1 MNPTIHLSF
10 RYQERDLAR
19 AARAHYGSR
28 RRLCLDLCVVVLLA
42 MLGAYFWSLPGT
54 HWRGVVSVTITVVFV
69 LVLATVL
76 LIVPRWTLC
85 SNPKFRDDDSL
96 TFSAEGIHFR
106 TAHIDSR
113 LSWSIYVRVL
123 VDAHSYLF
131 YYGFGQYTVILSEPS
146 RVPRINRHLNSCS
159 RGRAYGS

>member
-1 MNPTIHLSF
+1 MNSTIHLSF

-19 AARAHYGSR
+19 AARAHDGSR

-113 LSWSIYVRVL
+113 LS
-123 VDAHSYLF
+123 
-131 YYGFGQYTVILSEPS
+131 
-146 RVPRINRHLNSCS
+146 
-159 RGRAYGS
+159 